1 MGQFSKS
8 GRAPT
13 LLHGSMS
20 KEKEKELKWF
30 RLSDIGEAFNTIKD
44 ALEKHVKGTEGLSEE
59 EIKKKIDEQWLEEFF
74 RRAAAERDRKKDS
87 S

>member
-1 MGQFSKS
+1 
-8 GRAPT
+8 
-13 LLHGSMS
+13 MS

-30 RLSDIGEAFNTIKD
+30 SLSDIGESLNIIGD
-44 ALEKHVKGTEGLSEE
+44 SLEKHVKATEGLSKE

-74 RRAAAERDRKKDS
+74 KRSSAERDKKKAS